1 MNRGKLVIV
10 VMFTVSAGMAGFALW
25 FQYNAGKN
33 CMKYWGAESAERIQN
48 ATRVHLVALT
58 HPSDGSQVATP
69 LVEGAGSSAT
79 TIPLGNDE
87 LMLNSVRYTIT
98 REREISARPGLKHL
112 QRALV
117 EDRTF
122 DWDSDRRDTRPNWNY
137 LLVFTNQTGQSTV
150 AVDLTGALM
159 RKVGDEA
166 ESSRNLDAVRID
178 KFLRYFFESEE

>member
-1 MNRGKLVIV
+1 
-10 VMFTVSAGMAGFALW
+10 
-25 FQYNAGKN
+25 
-33 CMKYWGAESAERIQN
+33 
-48 ATRVHLVALT
+48 
-58 HPSDGSQVATP
+58 
-69 LVEGAGSSAT
+69 
-79 TIPLGNDE
+79 LGNDE

-98 REREISARPGLKHL
+98 REREISAKPGLKHL

-150 AVDLTGALM
+150 AIDLNGALM